1 MQVAVIYEPRCFY
14 RLILTYNVFSRRR
27 IFSRSKSH
35 DQNFDERT
43 VLLASTRR
51 IDTAAKHLIGL
62 LERDGILINM
72 EKATFKVVED
82 NAQPQKRRRRPFLWI
97 TCGCLILVVTL
108 AVGVGVGYGVT
119 NWTKIDSWI
128 NNLVEDRGLSTDED
142 ESNLDGAISIN
153 EGEDFNIETKI
164 TEAVESVSP
173 SVVSV
178 AKSSVGLGTGGAI
191 QSSSAIGTGFII
203 DSENGIVLTN
213 QHVVDDLEA
222 DYTVVTLLG
231 DSFDV
236 TKVYSDDAY
245 DIALL
250 QVDFGDTEVNEVVFG
265 DSDLLKVGEAVI
277 AIGNPLGSY
286 PGTVTQGI
294 VSGLNRQVEAG
305 DQLGNSVRT
314 YDGVI
319 QTDAAINF
327 GNSGG
332 PLLNLEGQVI
342 GVNFGTAKG
351 NGAEGISFAIPINK
365 VKERVEIFNQNG
377 YFPRP
382 YIGVQYSMIDEIT
395 AAMYDVPPGAFVESV
410 INGSPADV
418 AGVRDGDIITEIEG
432 NDVTS
437 SLTAMIQEYEIGDK
451 VTLKIWRMDQAG
463 DGAYVEL
470 EVALADGGQVE

>member
-1 MQVAVIYEPRCFY
+1 
-14 RLILTYNVFSRRR
+14 
-27 IFSRSKSH
+27 
-35 DQNFDERT
+35 
-43 VLLASTRR
+43 
-51 IDTAAKHLIGL
+51 
-62 LERDGILINM
+62 M
-72 EKATFKVVED
+72 EKANFKVVEAESSPQ
-82 NAQPQKRRRRPFLWI
+82 NSQHSQPQNGKGQRKQRRRRPFLWI
-97 TCGCLILVVTL
+97 TCGCVAFVVTL
-108 AVGVGVGYGVT
+108 VVGVGVGYGVT
-119 NWTKIDSWI
+119 HWTNIDKWI
-128 NNLVEDRGLSTDED
+128 NENFNGFDTSDEAS
-142 ESNLDGAISIN
+142 SNLDTAISIN

-164 TEAVESVSP
+164 TDAVEMVSP
-173 SVVSV
+173 AVVSV
-178 AKSSVGLGTGGAI
+178 AKSSVGLGTSGVT
-191 QSSSAIGTGFII
+191 QYSDAIGTGFII

-213 QHVVDDLEA
+213 QHVVDDLTE
-222 DYTVVTLLG
+222 DYTVVTIDG

-236 TKVYSDDAY
+236 EKVYSDDAY

-250 QVDFGDTEVNEVVFG
+250 QVDFGDVEVAEVEFG

-305 DQLGNSVRT
+305 DQLGGNVRT

-365 VKERVEIFNQNG
+365 VKERVEVFNQNG

-382 YIGVQYSMIDEIT
+382 YIGVQYSMIDETT
-395 AAMYDVPPGAFVESV
+395 AAMYDVPSGAFVESV
-410 INGSPADV
+410 INNSPAGD
-418 AGVRDGDIITEIEG
+418 AGVEDGDIITEIEG
-432 NDVTS
+432 NAVTS
-437 SLTAMIQEYEIGDK
+437 SLTAMLQEYEIGDSI
-451 VTLKIWRMDQAG
+451 TLKIWRMDQNG
-463 DGAYVEL
+463 DGKYVE
-470 EVALADGGQVE
+470 VAVTLADGGNL